1 MEELNESTLRAAVSG
16 REKAFKELY
25 NWYIPFVWRIAY
37 KTSQDKEIAEEIVQ
51 ESFIK
56 IHSSLGKFRSECALS
71 TWIYRIV
78 YNTASSFLSKVIKAR
93 LHDPYEDTFHGEY
106 RADRYDE
113 REMMNLILSHL
124 TPQERFLLV
133 AREVDNISFEEIAVI
148 TNETAGALRTKLT
161 RLKNKIREQFA
172 IEPVVK
178 EVV

>member
-1 MEELNESTLRAAVSG
+1 MEELNDFTLRNAISG
-16 REKAFKELY
+16 RKKAFKELY

-37 KTSQDKEIAEEIVQ
+37 KTSQSKEIAEEIVQ

-78 YNTASSFLSKVIKAR
+78 YNTANGFLSKVIKAR
-93 LHDPYEDTFHGEY
+93 LHDPYEDTFQGDY
-106 RADRYDE
+106 RADSYDD
-113 REMMNLILSHL
+113 REMMNQILSHL

-133 AREVDNISFEEIAVI
+133 AREVDNISFEEIALI
-148 TNETAGALRTKLT
+148 TNETSGALRTKLT
-161 RLKNKIREQFA
+161 RLKNKIRERFV
-172 IEPVVK
+172 EPVVK